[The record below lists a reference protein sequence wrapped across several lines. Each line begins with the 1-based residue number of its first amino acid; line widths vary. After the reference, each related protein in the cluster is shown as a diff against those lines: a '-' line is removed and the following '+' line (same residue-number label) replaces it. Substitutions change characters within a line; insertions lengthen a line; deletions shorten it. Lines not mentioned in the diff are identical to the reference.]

1 MKSVL
6 TAIFVLVLLVPLTQ
20 AQLVSDAPA
29 QPEQQSMAPLG
40 VEPVRSPFSLF
51 DLSRISWSH
60 SYSVSFFSGG
70 IGSGSA
76 GLWSSV
82 MHYDLHDNLSLSV
95 NLAVSHNSG
104 AMWGDGSTDA
114 QFLPGFRLDYHPSE
128 KFRMIIDFQ
137 QVDGRTAYMRGSP
150 YYHSPYYPAYWGR

>member
-1 MKSVL
+1 MKKIL
-6 TAIFVLVLLVPLTQ
+6 TATICVMLLATATQ
-20 AQLVSDAPA
+20 AQFVEDMPA
-29 QPEQQSMAPLG
+29 QPEQTKAAPLG
-40 VEPVRSPFSLF
+40 VDAVRSPFSLF

-70 IGSGSA
+70 LGSGSA

-82 MHYDLHDNLSLSV
+82 MHYDLSNSLSLSV

-104 AMWGDGSTDA
+104 AVWGDGSSDA
-114 QFLPGFRLDYHPSE
+114 SFLPGFRLDYHPSE

-137 QVDGRTAYMRGSP
+137 QVDGRMSSMYGP
-150 YYHSPYYPAYWGR
+150 YYSNPHRSTYWMR